1 MIQFLDKDLGLLGN
15 GLLCEKKRLG
25 FSVDMFA
32 FGKHNTEL

>member
-1 MIQFLDKDLGLLGN
+1 MIQFLYKDLGLLGN
-15 GLLCEKKRLG
+15 DLLCGKRDG

>member
-15 GLLCEKKRLG
+15 GLLCGKKDG
-25 FSVDMFA
+25 FSVDIFA

>member
-1 MIQFLDKDLGLLGN
+1 MTQFLYKDLGLLGN
-15 GLLCEKKRLG
+15 DLLCGKKDG